1 MHRGLTST
9 VLERQCRD
17 LHVMFRRIVSDY
29 SELLELMSLMHDTQ
43 Y

>member
-9 VLERQCRD
+9 VLERQCQD
-17 LHVMFRRIVSDY
+17 LHAMFRHIVSDY
-29 SELLELMSLMHDTQ
+29 SGLLELMSLMHDTQ

>member
-9 VLERQCRD
+9 VLRQCQD